1 MNKDSFWRKIIKSF
15 RPSYYK
21 ELSFSPA
28 SEAIRYLFL
37 LVLITSV
44 IIGTYNIF
52 NFKVKT
58 LNFLRDNE
66 AQIHKIAREAIVPL
80 SIKKGKVTTTVRQPY
95 VKTIKE
101 YDSKEVVVI
110 IDTTGKITSLDKEE
124 EGLLITED
132 TLIIQ
137 TIMRDAVDIKKYNLS
152 RIEDL
157 SIKPST
163 KEGEYLIAFV
173 GKRTYHITHDLL
185 KKWVGILF
193 RAGWPI
199 LLVFGYIFTLAAK
212 FIQILIFSVFLLIL
226 NLTSIKKLNYPNIF
240 NIGAYAMT
248 PPTILAI
255 LHAVSGIHLRYFNII
270 YIVIYI
276 IYLALGYAHTKE
288 NLPDIEDGE

>member
-1 MNKDSFWRKIIKSF
+1 MSFWKRTIKSF
-15 RPSYYK
+15 RSSHYK
-21 ELSFSPA
+21 ELSFRPA
-28 SEAIRYLFL
+28 SEAVKYLFL
-37 LVLITSV
+37 LILITSV

-52 NFKVKT
+52 NFKVKS
-58 LNFLRDNE
+58 LNFLRDNK
-66 AQIHKIAREAIVPL
+66 AQIHKIAREVIVPL
-80 SIKKGKVTTTVRQPY
+80 SIKKGKVTTTVMQPY

-101 YDSKEVVVI
+101 YDSKRAVVI

-124 EGLLITED
+124 EGLLITKD

-137 TIMRDAVDIKKYNLS
+137 TIKRGAIDIKKYDLS
-152 RIEDL
+152 QIEDL

-163 KEGEYLIAFV
+163 KEDEYLIAFV
-173 GKRTYHITHDLL
+173 GKRTYHVTHDLL

-212 FIQILIFSVFLLIL
+212 FIQILIFSVFLLVL

-240 NIGAYAMT
+240 NIGVYAMT

-255 LHAVSGIHLRYFNII
+255 LHTVSGIHLRHFNII
-270 YIVIYI
+270 YVVVYI
-276 IYLALGYAHTKE
+276 IYLALGYAHAKE
-288 NLPDIEDGE
+288 NLPDVEESE